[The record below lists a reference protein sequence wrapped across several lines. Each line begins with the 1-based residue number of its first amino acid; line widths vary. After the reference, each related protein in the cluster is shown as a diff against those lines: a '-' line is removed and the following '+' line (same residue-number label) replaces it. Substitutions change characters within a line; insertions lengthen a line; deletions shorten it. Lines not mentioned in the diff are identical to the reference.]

1 MSNIF
6 FSPQVIILMM
16 IIVLTILMLAFTKN
30 NLQKNYWVLFL
41 NPLAIIGQF
50 VGPKTNKA
58 VVVILLGLYVFNL
71 YAIYKNRLKAKN
83 I

>member
-16 IIVLTILMLAFTKN
+16 IIILTILMLVFTKN

-50 VGPKTNKA
+50 VGPKINKA
-58 VVVILLGLYVFNL
+58 VVVMLVGLYIFNL

-83 I
+83 Q

>member
-58 VVVILLGLYVFNL
+58 AVVILLGLYVFNL